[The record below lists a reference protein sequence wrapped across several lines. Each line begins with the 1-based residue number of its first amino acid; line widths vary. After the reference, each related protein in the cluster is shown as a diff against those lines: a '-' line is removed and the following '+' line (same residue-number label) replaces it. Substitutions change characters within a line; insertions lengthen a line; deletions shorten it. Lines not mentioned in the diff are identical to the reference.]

1 MSQLLQKIDVDLR
14 SASEPAARGK
24 LLARKSAYL
33 ARIGRFDE
41 AKALVGELRR
51 DFANSNSSN
60 VTVWIMLTE
69 GLIHYFEKLGIEA
82 HDRIVRAQLLSTAM
96 GDSELAA
103 LTSAWRSHLEF
114 ERSDFRAMVRSIES
128 AFKFASPENYA
139 AQTRVSMVLSDCHFL
154 CGDRTNGQKWFL
166 RSRDTALREGDQ
178 ASIEAL
184 LYNKA
189 AFSLAWQRAQSC
201 FGPPASDDLSMLRLE
216 LASARNLQ
224 DMAGINALG
233 HVVHLCEA
241 RLLLLEGKY
250 DQGAS
255 KLQSIRGAAPYGEY
269 NFNQSLIDL
278 EIAYCNYR
286 LDPTAKRTSAPDWKF
301 DALDVDE
308 QMLAAWMMSEIY
320 LGSANIDDA
329 AEIARILIEKKKSYT
344 ESIAE
349 LQSMLRVFS
358 NA

>member
-1 MSQLLQKIDVDLR
+1 MSQLLQRIDVDLR
-14 SASEPAARGK
+14 STSEPSERGK

-33 ARIGRFDE
+33 ARIGSFDE
-41 AKALVGELRR
+41 AKALVGVLRR
-51 DFANSNSSN
+51 DFADSKSSN

-69 GLIHYFEKLGIEA
+69 GLIHYYEKLGIEA

-96 GDSELAA
+96 GDTELAA
-103 LTSAWRSHLEF
+103 ITSAWRSHLEF
-114 ERSDFRAMVRSIES
+114 ERSDFKAMIGSIDS
-128 AFKFASPENYA
+128 TFKFASPENYA

-154 CGDRTNGQKWFL
+154 CGDRANGQKWFL
-166 RSRDTALREGDQ
+166 RSRDTALKEGDQ

-189 AFSLAWQRAQSC
+189 AFAIAWQRAQSC
-201 FGPPASDDLSMLRLE
+201 FRPVAPEDLSLLRLE

-224 DMAGINALG
+224 DIAGINALS

-255 KLQSIRGAAPYGEY
+255 KLQSIRAAAPYGEY
-269 NFNQSLIDL
+269 NFNQSMIDL
-278 EIAYCNYR
+278 EIAYCTFR
-286 LDPTAKRTSAPDWKF
+286 LDPTTKRSSVQNWEF
-301 DALDVDE
+301 DALDIDE
-308 QMLAAWMMSEIY
+308 QMLAAWMISEIY
-320 LGSANIDDA
+320 LGNANAVDA
-329 AEIARILIEKKKSYT
+329 DAITHRLNEKKKLYSD
-344 ESIAE
+344 SIAG
-349 LQSMLRVFS
+349 LQAMLMKFS

>member
-1 MSQLLQKIDVDLR
+1 MSQLLQRIDVDLR
-14 SASEPAARGK
+14 STNEPALRGK
-24 LLARKSAYL
+24 LLARKSSYL

-41 AKALVGELRR
+41 AKGLVGDLRR
-51 DFANSNSSN
+51 DFANANSSN

-69 GLIHYFEKLGIEA
+69 GLIHYYEKLSNEA

-96 GDSELAA
+96 GDAELAA
-103 LTSAWRSHLEF
+103 VTSAWRSHLEF
-114 ERSDFRAMVRSIES
+114 ERSDFEAMVRSIES
-128 AFKFASPENYA
+128 TFKFATPENYA
-139 AQTRVSMVLSDCHFL
+139 AQTRVAMVLSDCHYL
-154 CGDRTNGQKWFL
+154 CGDRVNGQKWFL
-166 RSRDTALREGDQ
+166 RSRDTALKEGDQ

-189 AFSLAWQRAQSC
+189 AFALAWQRAQSC
-201 FGPPASDDLSMLRLE
+201 FGPVAPDELSMLRLE

-250 DQGAS
+250 EQGAS
-255 KLQSIRGAAPYGEY
+255 KLQSIRGAAPNGEY
-269 NFNQSLIDL
+269 NFNQSMIDL
-278 EIAYCNYR
+278 EIAYCTYR
-286 LDPTAKRTSAPDWKF
+286 LDPTATRSPVPNWEF
-301 DALDVDE
+301 DALDADE

-320 LGSANIDDA
+320 LESVNSVDADTITRRLDD
-329 AEIARILIEKKKSYT
+329 KKNSY
-344 ESIAE
+344 SKLMSE
-349 LQSMLRVFS
+349 LKSMLREFA

>member
-14 SASEPAARGK
+14 STSEPAMRGK
-24 LLARKSAYL
+24 LLARKSSYL

-41 AKALVGELRR
+41 AKALIGDLRR
-51 DFANSNSSN
+51 DFANGNSSN

-69 GLIHYFEKLGIEA
+69 GLIHYYEKLSIEA

-96 GDSELAA
+96 GDAELAA
-103 LTSAWRSHLEF
+103 VTSAWRSHLEF
-114 ERSDFRAMVRSIES
+114 ERSDFKAMVRSIES
-128 AFKFASPENYA
+128 TFKFASPENYA
-139 AQTRVSMVLSDCHFL
+139 AQTRVAMVLSDCHFL
-154 CGDRTNGQKWFL
+154 CGDRLNGQRWFL
-166 RSRDTALREGDQ
+166 RSRDTALKEGDQ

-189 AFSLAWQRAQSC
+189 AFALAWQRAQSC
-201 FGPPASDDLSMLRLE
+201 FGPVDPSDLSMLRLE

-255 KLQSIRGAAPYGEY
+255 KLQSIRGAAPNGEY
-269 NFNQSLIDL
+269 NFNQSMIDL
-278 EIAYCNYR
+278 EIAYCTHR
-286 LDPTAKRTSAPDWKF
+286 VDPTSKRSPMPNWEF
-301 DALDVDE
+301 DALDADE
-308 QMLAAWMMSEIY
+308 QMLAAWMLSEIY
-320 LGSANIDDA
+320 LGSANSVEDDV
-329 AEIARILIEKKKSYT
+329 ITHRLVEKKAAYSKLMT
-344 ESIAE
+344 E
-349 LQSMLRVFS
+349 LKSMLSDFAS
-358 NA
+358 A

>member
-14 SASEPAARGK
+14 SASDPATRGK

-33 ARIGRFDE
+33 ARVGKFDE
-41 AKALVGELRR
+41 AKALVGDLRR
-51 DFANSNSSN
+51 DFANGNSSN

-69 GLIHYFEKLGIEA
+69 GLIHYYEKLSIEA
-82 HDRIVRAQLLSTAM
+82 NDRIVRAQLLSMAM

-103 LTSAWRSHLEF
+103 ITSSWRSHLEF
-114 ERSDFRAMVRSIES
+114 ERSDFKAMIRSIES
-128 AFKFASPENYA
+128 TFKFSSPENYA

-154 CGDRTNGQKWFL
+154 CGDRINGQKWFL
-166 RSRDTALREGDQ
+166 RSRDTALKEGDQ

-189 AFSLAWQRAQSC
+189 AFALAWHRAQSC
-201 FGPPASDDLSMLRLE
+201 FGTLAPDDLSMLRLE

-250 DQGAS
+250 DHGAA

-269 NFNQSLIDL
+269 NFNQSMIDL
-278 EIAYCNYR
+278 EIAYCTYR
-286 LDPTAKRTSAPDWKF
+286 LDPTAKKSFSPNWEF

-308 QMLAAWMMSEIY
+308 QMLAAWMISEIY
-320 LGSANIDDA
+320 LGSANEYDA
-329 AEIARILIEKKKSYT
+329 ASITRRLIEKKKAYT

-349 LQSMLRVFS
+349 LQSMLREFS
-358 NA
+358 DA